1 MDKGRALD
9 EDGADESLSPFCAD
23 VMTGLE
29 PVQIHTYS
37 GIAFDLRDPRP
48 AMVRLDDIVHSLSLM
63 NRFNGAALFPYSV
76 AQHSLHVAALVP
88 AELRLEGLLH
98 DAAEAYIGDMVSPL
112 KQVMPEYK
120 AVEARIHRVVALT
133 FGLRYPDPPEIKKAD
148 LAVLAAEREQVLQPS
163 YGPWFK
169 DFPEPARI
177 DIKPRDWQEVK
188 ASFGAALRSELAK
201 RRPAGDAAETSS
213 AEVHGVAVP
222 RRVLA

>member
-1 MDKGRALD
+1 MDNGRALD
-9 EDGADESLSPFCAD
+9 EDDGQDPQFACCAGA
-23 VMTGLE
+23 MTGLE

-37 GIAFDLRDPRP
+37 GIAFNLRDPHP

-76 AQHSLHVAALVP
+76 AQHSLHVAALLP

-120 AVEARIHRVVALT
+120 AVEARIHQVVALA
-133 FGLRYPDPPEIKKAD
+133 FGLRFPDPPEIKKVD

-169 DFPEPARI
+169 DFPEPAAI
-177 DIKPRDWQEVK
+177 HIKPRDWQEVK

-213 AEVHGVAVP
+213 GEVHGAAIP